1 MAYKEVIYPAEK
13 DGFYALLR
21 EQVELYTRDS
31 PDLAPDVSDRRGA

>member
-13 DGFYALLR
+13 VYALLR

-31 PDLAPDVSDRRGA
+31 PDLVPDVSDRRGA